1 MLVSIFFIF
10 FLSAAFASILVS
22 NPVLSV
28 LFLVLVFV
36 LGSAFIV
43 AIGLDYLGIL
53 LLLVYVGAISVL
65 FLFVVMMLN
74 VRQTELS
81 QSLVR
86 FWWLGVLVSG
96 FFFVELMLSAYLN
109 WNITTS
115 TTTNIFLYNGL
126 MEKGWIVLSQEA
138 SNIEL
143 LGEFLFLYNWDFL
156 WIAILLL
163 FVAVLGPVYL
173 SQFSIYQYPTYKEK
187 GWVQMVRKKSEFLDN
202 SEHNS

>member
-1 MLVSIFFIF
+1 MLVGIFFIF
-10 FLSAAFASILVS
+10 FLLMALASIIVS

-36 LGSAFIV
+36 MGSAFIV

-74 VRQTELS
+74 VRQTELT
-81 QSLVR
+81 QSMIK
-86 FWWLGVLVSG
+86 FWWLGILVSG
-96 FFFVELMLSAYLN
+96 FFFFELLLSAFLN
-109 WNITTS
+109 WDIATFTS
-115 TTTNIFLYNGL
+115 SLFLYNTTL
-126 MEKGWIVLSQEA
+126 MDKGWIVIAQES

-156 WIAILLL
+156 CIAILLL
-163 FVAVLGPVYL
+163 FIAVLGPVYL
-173 SQFSIYQYPTYKEK
+173 SQFSRVQYPLYKEK
-187 GWVQMVRKKSEFLDN
+187 GWVQIVRQKSEFLSN
-202 SEHNS
+202 K

>member
-1 MLVSIFFIF
+1 MLVGIFFIF
-10 FLSAAFASILVS
+10 FLLMALASIIVS

-36 LGSAFIV
+36 MGSAFIV

-74 VRQTELS
+74 VRQTELT
-81 QSLVR
+81 QSMIK
-86 FWWLGVLVSG
+86 FWWLGILVSG
-96 FFFVELMLSAYLN
+96 FFFFELLLSAFLN
-109 WNITTS
+109 WDIATFTS
-115 TTTNIFLYNGL
+115 SLFLYNTTL
-126 MEKGWIVLSQEA
+126 MDKGWIVIAQEP

-156 WIAILLL
+156 CIAILLL
-163 FVAVLGPVYL
+163 FIAVLGPVYL
-173 SQFSIYQYPTYKEK
+173 SQFSRVQYPLYKEK
-187 GWVQMVRKKSEFLDN
+187 GWVQIVHQKSEFLSN
-202 SEHNS
+202 K

>member
-1 MLVSIFFIF
+1 MLVGIFFIF
-10 FLSAAFASILVS
+10 FLLMALASIIVS

-36 LGSAFIV
+36 MGSAFIV

-74 VRQTELS
+74 VRQTELT
-81 QSLVR
+81 QSMIK
-86 FWWLGVLVSG
+86 FWWLGILVSG
-96 FFFVELMLSAYLN
+96 FFFFELLLSAFLN
-109 WNITTS
+109 WDIATFKS
-115 TTTNIFLYNGL
+115 SLFLYNTTL
-126 MEKGWIVLSQEA
+126 MDKGWIVIAQEP

-156 WIAILLL
+156 CIAILLL
-163 FVAVLGPVYL
+163 FIAVLGPVYL
-173 SQFSIYQYPTYKEK
+173 SQFSRVQYPLYKEK
-187 GWVQMVRKKSEFLDN
+187 GWVQIVRQKSEFLSN
-202 SEHNS
+202 K